1 MGDSSRNAEDGVGA
15 DPVDEVGEGN
25 SEGGADGP
33 SRVGA
38 QTLADRINQAFKTL
52 HPADRGPYSTREVV
66 RWFEDNAIDGEPAI
80 SLNYLCSLR
89 NGGKTN
95 PTVKHLQA
103 LARFFKI
110 PATYFIE
117 DNEHADAV
125 RTDLALLEAM
135 RDTEVQ
141 EIAARAIELDPSI
154 RTWLRDTLRM
164 LPETAESP
172 SHRAWRRRFELP
184 DRSDVKR
191 RDQA

>member
-1 MGDSSRNAEDGVGA
+1 MGDDTEHAEDPA
-15 DPVDEVGEGN
+15 
-25 SEGGADGP
+25 GGATGPDGA

-52 HPADRGPYSTREVV
+52 HPADRGPYSTREAV
-66 RWFEDNAIDGEPAI
+66 RWIEDHAGGDEPSI

-89 NGGKTN
+89 NGDKSN

-103 LARFFKI
+103 LARFFQI
-110 PATYFIE
+110 PATYFLE

-125 RTDLALLEAM
+125 QTDLTLLEAM

-172 SHRAWRRRFELP
+172 AHRAWRRQFQVPNRP
-184 DRSDVKR
+184 DVKR